1 MLTLD
6 PEQTVGDFVR
16 QKPTRARV
24 FESLKIDY
32 CCGGKVSLVR
42 ACEKRGI
49 DVGEVLQAIITA
61 MNKPI
66 RAR

>member
-16 QKPTRARV
+16 QKPTRARG

-32 CCGGKVSLVR
+32 CCGPNAVR
-42 ACEKRGI
+42 GCGAWR
-49 DVGEVLQAIITA
+49 
-61 MNKPI
+61 
-66 RAR
+66 